1 MVGSQK
7 AAGSC
12 SELVPGLMFGN
23 FLRIPDAESL
33 LFYPLVLKL
42 AVWGGDIRS
51 QLMDV
56 SPVIKYLLA
65 SKAWSNTALLENV
78 IQLSQDVIF
87 LH

>member
-1 MVGSQK
+1 
-7 AAGSC
+7 
-12 SELVPGLMFGN
+12 MFGN